1 MYIYIIKMSDFV
13 FTSRMQLYRTY
24 ETNEKKKTPFAEP
37 HYQQA
42 SAEMMR

>member
-24 ETNEKKKTPFAEP
+24 ATNEKKTPFAEP